1 MSEKLNDQHLNTWR
15 RFITAH
21 AKLIDSINREM
32 LEADVIPLHWYDV
45 LIELYEAPERRLRLS
60 ELARKVVLSKSG
72 LTRLV
77 DKLAEAGLLARQSSP
92 EDGRGAYAVLTDAG
106 LAAMRKAWP
115 LYANGIQTYFAQ
127 HMSLEEAEIM
137 AALFERMLQHDSKPS

>member
-1 MSEKLNDQHLNTWR
+1 MSEKLDDQHLNAWQ

-106 LAAMRKAWP
+106 LAAMRQAWP
-115 LYANGIQTYFAQ
+115 IYARGIQSYFAKYL
-127 HMSLEEAEIM
+127 SEEEARIM
-137 AALFERMLQHDSKPS
+137 AALFERMVQHDS

>member
-1 MSEKLNDQHLNTWR
+1 MSEKLNNEYLNVWR

-21 AKLIDSINREM
+21 AKLIDNINREM
-32 LEADVIPLHWYDV
+32 VDADVIPLHWYDV

-77 DKLAEAGLLARQSSP
+77 DKLADAGLLARQSSP

-106 LAAMRKAWP
+106 LDAMRKAWP
-115 LYANGIQTYFAQ
+115 SYADGIQTYFAQ
-127 HMSLEEAEIM
+127 HMSLEEAEMM
-137 AALFERMLQHDSKPS
+137 AALFERMLQHDS